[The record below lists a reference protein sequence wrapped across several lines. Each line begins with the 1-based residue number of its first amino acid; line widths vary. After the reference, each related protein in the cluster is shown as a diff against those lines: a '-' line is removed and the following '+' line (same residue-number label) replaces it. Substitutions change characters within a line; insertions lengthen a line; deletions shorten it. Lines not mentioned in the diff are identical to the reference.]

1 MDSKGAFRA
10 GRISFKNEHQSA
22 AYNLEGKSE
31 SWTRSAHGCLTT
43 NENPSCRSL
52 DILQGPV
59 HAMEFLCRPWS
70 PSATNFMQI
79 ISSSTNLL
87 FPSQDSCYLG
97 RQEEKLHDDHT
108 LGEQGGKA
116 ETEKT
121 KETKGYAAQSN
132 RSTFSRAL
140 FTIERSVPSFI
151 QKPKFFASLLRR
163 RVKTKEEDRLRTANV
178 HATLSVACLAA
189 AIAGIAANSTK
200 EAAKDVIP
208 ISNGDGGKVAWDK
221 NMGDIVASAAA
232 LIATVCAE
240 TAESIGANRAHV
252 ASAVNS
258 GLAAQTPV
266 DMITLTA
273 TAATCLRGAAI
284 LKSRAMAYDSLSRCP
299 ELLEVGAQLAV
310 VTPSGHKRH
319 MRVSIYFKRK
329 QLILSLEKKF
339 LGVLTTLK
347 KYKIFHV
354 TEETEEAHG
363 NFSISLKSHSGDIKV
378 WFEDENQWSLWVSV
392 ISNLLQMHKSY

>member
-1 MDSKGAFRA
+1 
-10 GRISFKNEHQSA
+10 
-22 AYNLEGKSE
+22 
-31 SWTRSAHGCLTT
+31 
-43 NENPSCRSL
+43 
-52 DILQGPV
+52 
-59 HAMEFLCRPWS
+59 
-70 PSATNFMQI
+70 
-79 ISSSTNLL
+79 
-87 FPSQDSCYLG
+87 
-97 RQEEKLHDDHT
+97 
-108 LGEQGGKA
+108 
-116 ETEKT
+116 
-121 KETKGYAAQSN
+121 
-132 RSTFSRAL
+132 
-140 FTIERSVPSFI
+140 
-151 QKPKFFASLLRR
+151 
-163 RVKTKEEDRLRTANV
+163 
-178 HATLSVACLAA
+178 
-189 AIAGIAANSTK
+189 
-200 EAAKDVIP
+200 
-208 ISNGDGGKVAWDK
+208 
-221 NMGDIVASAAA
+221 MGDTVASAAA

-240 TAESIGANRAHV
+240 TAESIGANKAHV

-266 DMITLTA
+266 DIITLTA

-299 ELLEVGAQLAV
+299 ELLEIGAQLAV
-310 VTPSGHKRH
+310 VTPSGNKRH

-392 ISNLLQMHKSY
+392 ISNLLQTHRSY